1 MAEHPTDESIQSRI
15 ERLVREEQELY
26 RRADLD
32 DHAQVR
38 LEALKVE
45 LDRYWDLLRQR
56 EALREF
62 GKDPD
67 AAKIRPASVVEKYEQ

>member
-1 MAEHPTDESIQSRI
+1 MPEHRTDESIQSRI
-15 ERLVREEQELY
+15 QRLVHEEQELY
-26 RRADLD
+26 RRGNLD

-45 LDRYWDLLRQR
+45 LDQYWDLLRQR

-62 GKDPD
+62 GQNPD
-67 AAKIRPASVVEKYEQ
+67 DAKIRPASVVEKYEQ

>member
-1 MAEHPTDESIQSRI
+1 MPEHRTDESIQNRI
-15 ERLVREEQELY
+15 QRLVNEEQELY
-26 RRADLD
+26 RRSSLD
-32 DHAQVR
+32 DHAQLR
-38 LEALKVE
+38 LEAIKVE
-45 LDRYWDLLRQR
+45 LDQYWDLLRQR